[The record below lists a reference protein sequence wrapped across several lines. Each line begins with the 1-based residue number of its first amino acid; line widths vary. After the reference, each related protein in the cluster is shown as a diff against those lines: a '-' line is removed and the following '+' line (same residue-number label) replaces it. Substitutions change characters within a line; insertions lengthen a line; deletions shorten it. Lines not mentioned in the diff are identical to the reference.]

1 MEFSLNPA
9 GEEAVC
15 DGPSTSTDD
24 DADIDDSV
32 PILLITVLPSRLCK
46 WLSNNIAPQDFVRS
60 VVGSHP
66 RQTKLDDLFFQNDA
80 LNY

>member
-1 MEFSLNPA
+1 MRESNVLNGRNDVWLRFTLYIRTRGSTEFLLNPA

-32 PILLITVLPSRLCK
+32 PILSITAK
-46 WLSNNIAPQDFVRS
+46 
-60 VVGSHP
+60 
-66 RQTKLDDLFFQNDA
+66 
-80 LNY
+80 